1 MWLWKEITKRKRRI
15 GFAFLFIIL
24 SCLVVYI
31 AAVAND
37 WYTIPL
43 LDTPFPFNSPPPPT
57 NITIPMII
65 PPAITNATFP
75 WPDLYLG
82 ISVRANGTI
91 AEGVEV
97 TLGTATAWIGSHDY
111 YLRLNAV
118 QVFFQES
125 IAWRYKNSFTPLDV
139 QGYIGYP
146 AAIIF
151 QRDWGHPGAN
161 LLPYVNETQIFF
173 PAAGDYSPTVLVVFL
188 GNSAPIE
195 YTYDAIKIH
204 VASTSDL
211 ANAKAT
217 RVNIAL
223 TYALVAVAVIESISI
238 TNDIT
243 GDRTKDD
250 RKDRIRPKVFISSN
264 PVHIQ
269 HPQESPSM

>member
-1 MWLWKEITKRKRRI
+1 MWLWKVVTKRKRRI

-24 SCLVVYI
+24 LPCLIFYI

-37 WYTIPL
+37 WYTIPIL
-43 LDTPFPFNSPPPPT
+43 GIPVPFNSPPPPT
-57 NITIPMII
+57 NFTIPMMI
-65 PPAITNATFP
+65 PPTITNATIP

-82 ISVRANGTI
+82 ISVQANGTI

-97 TLGTATAWIGSHDY
+97 TISTATAWMSNNY
-111 YLRLNAV
+111 YFKNLDAV

-146 AAIIF
+146 AAVIF
-151 QRDWGHPGAN
+151 QRDETN
-161 LLPYVNETQIFF
+161 LSSGYLVPYVKQSQIFF
-173 PAAGDYSPTVLVVFL
+173 PAAGDYSPTVVVVF
-188 GNSAPIE
+188 GTGTPVE
-195 YTYDAIKIH
+195 YTYDAVKIH

-243 GDRTKDD
+243 EDRTKDN
-250 RKDRIRPKVFISSN
+250 RKDQIRPKVFISNN

-269 HPQESPSM
+269 HRKTHH